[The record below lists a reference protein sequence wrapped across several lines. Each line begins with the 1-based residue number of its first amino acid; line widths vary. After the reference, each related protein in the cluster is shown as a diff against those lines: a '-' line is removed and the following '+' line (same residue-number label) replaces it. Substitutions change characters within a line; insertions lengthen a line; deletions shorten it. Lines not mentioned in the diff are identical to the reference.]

1 MLYALTDIKNFAED
15 DLVAFSPFLSLQ
27 RKQKIDRY
35 KFFADKKISA
45 LAYLL
50 LKSAY
55 VIETGKR
62 IMEDFEIGKYGK
74 PYFKNEPF
82 IQFNISHAREGVV
95 CGISKEDIGVDITG
109 IDKRNLDCIKSAMH
123 PNEIRKIEQDANG
136 VTLFTRFWSL
146 KESYVKCKGTGISSK
161 INMMDFSPFDEDS
174 FRYELQVMQ
183 VFNDTNSVI
192 TSCSASVE
200 SIKKLNIKQIHNIL
214 SGT

>member
-62 IMEDFEIGKYGK
+62 IMEDFEIGNTASPISRTNPLSNSTFPMPGK
-74 PYFKNEPF
+74 
-82 IQFNISHAREGVV
+82 A
-95 CGISKEDIGVDITG
+95 
-109 IDKRNLDCIKSAMH
+109 LSAEF
-123 PNEIRKIEQDANG
+123 PRKILEL
-136 VTLFTRFWSL
+136 TLL
-146 KESYVKCKGTGISSK
+146 E
-161 INMMDFSPFDEDS
+161 
-174 FRYELQVMQ
+174 
-183 VFNDTNSVI
+183 
-192 TSCSASVE
+192 
-200 SIKKLNIKQIHNIL
+200 
-214 SGT
+214 